1 MSSTVFT
8 SATAEFE
15 KALYL
20 PAHPYRY
27 GPDERF
33 EMAVPAYVRVDLG
46 ADAWL
51 RLTIEDA
58 RAMVAGLVTVLAE
71 HDAVTARVDLV
82 KAAA

>member
-15 KALYL
+15 RVVYL

-51 RLTIEDA
+51 RLSIEDA
-58 RAMVAGLVTVLAE
+58 RGVLAGLVTVLAE
-71 HDAVTARVDLV
+71 HDAATARVDLV
-82 KAAA
+82 KAVA